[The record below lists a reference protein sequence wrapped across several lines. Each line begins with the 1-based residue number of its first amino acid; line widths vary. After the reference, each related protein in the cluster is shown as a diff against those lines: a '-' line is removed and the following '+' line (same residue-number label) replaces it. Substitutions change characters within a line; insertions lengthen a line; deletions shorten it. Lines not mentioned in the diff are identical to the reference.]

1 LKAQMHN
8 YNLWI
13 PNVNV
18 KALVEYLKEL
28 LETAEFTIV
37 GFTEYEFT
45 PQGYSCAFLLSESH
59 LAIHT
64 FPEEDSINIQ
74 LSSCVP
80 GPFLRFTRDFSLE
93 AIKLLGD

>member
-1 LKAQMHN
+1 MKAQMYN
-8 YNLWI
+8 YSIWI

-28 LETAEFTIV
+28 LKTAEFAVV
-37 GFTEYEFT
+37 GFSEHEFK

-59 LAIHT
+59 LAVHT

-74 LSSCVP
+74 LTSCVLD
-80 GPFLRFTRDFSLE
+80 PFIRFTHSLNIE